1 MLDLQEQEYLQALEP
16 AIKGVCRILTLG
28 AKKYGMNNWLQPD
41 GAKSSPEAMHNSMF
55 HHLAQSYCNQ
65 LKDEESQEDPL
76 LHLTTRAMMLY
87 VLRQK
92 GIQHD

>member
-1 MLDLQEQEYLQALEP
+1 MLERQEEELLETLEP
-16 AIKGVCRILTLG
+16 AIKGVCRILKLG
-28 AKKYGMNNWLQPD
+28 AQKYGMNNWLQSN

-65 LKDEESQEDPL
+65 LEDEESSEDPL

-87 VLRQK
+87 VIRHK